1 MDILVDM
8 VFGSHLYGT
17 NSETSDRDYKG
28 VFMPT
33 REQILLQRVP
43 HSINES
49 TKKGT
54 EKNTADDT
62 DRERYS
68 LHYFLHL
75 ACEGETVALD
85 MLHAPSSFW
94 LTTSTVWEDLVSR
107 RTMFYTRSLNAFVG
121 YARRQA
127 AKYGVKGSRLSEAK
141 QVIAFLESQPAS
153 LRIGDVWDLLPE
165 GEHIHKTSNDVDQLY
180 EVCGKK
186 LTAKGYCHHYV
197 PMLQAFADRYGDR
210 ARQAEENKG
219 VDWKAVSHAFRA
231 AYQVQHILVDG
242 GYTYPLPETNYLKA
256 VKSGRLHFANEVA
269 PKLDSLMEKLESL
282 SERSQLPDKVNRAYW
297 DEWLCNVLGGDWQG
311 PLEPKE

>member
-1 MDILVDM
+1 MRTLVEM

-17 NSETSDRDYKG
+17 DSPTSDRDYKG

-33 REQILLQRVP
+33 TEQILLQRVP

-49 TKKGT
+49 TKRGDA
-54 EKNTADDT
+54 KNTAEDT

-94 LTTSTVWEDLVSR
+94 VESSEVWDELVR
-107 RTMFYTRSLNAFVG
+107 RRERFYTRSLKAFVG

-141 QVIAFLESQPAS
+141 RVIEFLSAQPAS
-153 LRIGDVWDLLPE
+153 VRIGDVWDALPT
-165 GEHIHKTSNDVDQLY
+165 GEHIHKASNDVDQLY

-186 LTAKGYCHHYV
+186 LTARGYCHHYV

-231 AYQVQHILVDG
+231 AYQVKHILLHG
-242 GYTYPLPETNYLKA
+242 GYTYPLPETEYLKS
-256 VKSGRLHFANEVA
+256 VKSGQLHFANEVGCS
-269 PKLDSLMEKLESL
+269 P
-282 SERSQLPDKVNRAYW
+282 R
-297 DEWLCNVLGGDWQG
+297 EWG
-311 PLEPKE
+311 

>member
-1 MDILVDM
+1 MRTLVEM

-17 NSETSDRDYKG
+17 DSPTSDRDYKG

-33 REQILLQRVP
+33 TEQILLQRVP

-49 TKKGT
+49 TKRGDA
-54 EKNTADDT
+54 KNTADDT

-94 LTTSTVWEDLVSR
+94 MQSSAVWLDLVANR
-107 RTMFYTRSLNAFVG
+107 ERFYTRSLKAFVG

-141 QVIAFLESQPAS
+141 RVIEFLSAQPAS
-153 LRIGDVWDLLPE
+153 VRIGDVWDALPT
-165 GEHIHKTSNDVDQLY
+165 GEHIHKASNDVDQLY

-186 LTAKGYCHHYV
+186 LTARGYCHHYV

-231 AYQVQHILVDG
+231 AYQVKHILLHG
-242 GYTYPLPETNYLKA
+242 GYTYPLPETEYLKS
-256 VKSGRLHFANEVA
+256 VKSGQLHFANEVG
-269 PKLDSLMEKLESL
+269 PNLDALMEELEGL
-282 SERSQLPDKVNRAYW
+282 SAASTLPAKVDRSYW
-297 DEWLCNVLGGDWQG
+297 DAWLCDTLKDEH
-311 PLEPKE
+311 L